1 MTGASNQN
9 PTSGLSAVP
18 SADIK
23 PQPEPVKKTEVV
35 NYIFKP
41 SGQELVQGKLV
52 YTNKEEGPAWYTR
65 IPQIVGAAILFPFKM
80 LYKLLEI
87 ILKTLNLLQT
97 TCLTITFIVVLVLLG
112 LIITILYKP
121 AFVWNPLKTY
131 LNSDMYVNDIT
142 QVDMNGLYERISME
156 GISEGRAALSD
167 SELTYLIRDFTLL
180 DERLRTHSTANG
192 MVMFMNIDTNERP
205 LWFRVETLKENNRL
219 VVSRVGFGRFDTPN
233 ELAGFLNDTVGIV
246 FSIIEQQVT
255 AENYLTFFD
264 QIINETKLDRRLH
277 LSSVE
282 LKEGSAVLYFEVDE
296 F

>member
-9 PTSGLSAVP
+9 PTPGLSAVP
-18 SADIK
+18 SADAK
-23 PQPEPVKKTEVV
+23 PEPAPIKKTEVV
-35 NYIFKP
+35 NYVFKP

-52 YTNKEEGPAWYTR
+52 YTNKEEGPPWYTR
-65 IPQIVGAAILFPFKM
+65 IPQLIGAAILFPFKM

-97 TCLTITFIVVLVLLG
+97 TCLTITFIVVLVVIG
-112 LIITILYKP
+112 LVLTVLYKP

-131 LNSDMYVNDIT
+131 LNSNMYVNEIN
-142 QVDMNGLYERISME
+142 QVDVDALYERISME
-156 GISEGRAALSD
+156 GVSEGRVALND

-180 DERLRTHSTANG
+180 DERLRTHSATNG

-205 LWFRVETLKENNRL
+205 LWFRVETQKENNKL
-219 VVSRVGFGRFDTPN
+219 MVSRVGFGRFDTPN

-255 AENYLTFFD
+255 AENYLTFFE
-264 QIINETKLDRRLH
+264 QIINETKIDRRLH

-296 F
+296 Y